1 MNFSEKGHV
10 ERDLNNF
17 GKTEANV
24 CSAAYA
30 PEITVMQICL
40 QGGKK

>member
-1 MNFSEKGHV
+1 VNFSEKGDV

-17 GKTEANV
+17 GKTEVNV
-24 CSAAYA
+24 YSYAYA

-40 QGGKK
+40 QEGK